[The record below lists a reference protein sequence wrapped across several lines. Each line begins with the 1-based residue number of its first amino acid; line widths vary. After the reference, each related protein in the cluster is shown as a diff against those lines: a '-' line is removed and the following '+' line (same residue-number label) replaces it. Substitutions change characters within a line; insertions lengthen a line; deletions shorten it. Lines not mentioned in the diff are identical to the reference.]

1 VPASGGAP
9 SRLLASGPIFDS
21 APSDSR
27 ASFTLFDEI
36 LFTRRGELF
45 SVELAEPARPTLL
58 DELPE
63 GAVVVGDVEGF
74 DLAPS
79 GELVVYTAL
88 ETDDLAPALYS
99 VSTSKPQ
106 ERVRILPEPQGQPL
120 GSPRL
125 VPDGNRVLFLRTSE
139 YSADNDLY
147 SAPSDG
153 SGAPVVLDAALGAS
167 ARVFDFQITPDG
179 RRVVIEA
186 FVDDRYS
193 LYSAPA
199 DGASAPV
206 LLYPSRFEYV
216 HQLSRA
222 KISADSSRIAFLEEL
237 RLYAAPIDG
246 SSPAVLLTADSVA
259 PDFQLTADGSQVV
272 FRKANGRLGLF
283 VVPADRSS
291 APRRLDAPMQ
301 PRAAVASFTLAPDA
315 SRVVYLGDQAA
326 DETFELFS
334 VLLDG
339 SAPPARLHLALA
351 AGRDVLPGF
360 QVASDGRRVVYR
372 ADALADEA
380 LDLFGAPLDASRP
393 PLLLSPGRIP
403 DGDVL
408 DFRISPDGQRV
419 VYRADRESDE
429 VVGLY
434 GVSLRGGRGVLELGR
449 APVPGG
455 DVQAYQISADSST
468 VAFTAERD
476 SAGAVTLL
484 SAPIGGGQKATE
496 LAGPFVEGG
505 TVHDFAL
512 SADGARVVW
521 RADQDERG
529 VIELYAA
536 PGRALPPAKRP

>member
-1 VPASGGAP
+1 
-9 SRLLASGPIFDS
+9 
-21 APSDSR
+21 
-27 ASFTLFDEI
+27 
-36 LFTRRGELF
+36 
-45 SVELAEPARPTLL
+45 
-58 DELPE
+58 
-63 GAVVVGDVEGF
+63 
-74 DLAPS
+74 
-79 GELVVYTAL
+79 
-88 ETDDLAPALYS
+88 
-99 VSTSKPQ
+99 
-106 ERVRILPEPQGQPL
+106 L

-193 LYSAPA
+193 LYGAPA

-301 PRAAVASFTLAPDA
+301 PRAAVASFTLAPDS

-334 VLLDG
+334 VPLDG
-339 SAPPARLHLALA
+339 SAPPVRLHPALA
-351 AGRDVLPGF
+351 EARDVLPGF
-360 QVASDGRRVVYR
+360 EVSSDGQRVVYR
-372 ADALADEA
+372 SDALADEA
-380 LDLFGAPLDASRP
+380 LDLFSVPLDASRP

-403 DGDVL
+403 AGDVL
-408 DFRISPDGQRV
+408 EFRISPDGHRV

-429 VVGLY
+429 RVELY
-434 GVSLRGGRGVLELGR
+434 SVSIRGGRSVRRLSR
-449 APVPGG
+449 ALVPGG
-455 DVQAYQISADSST
+455 DVLAFQISADSST
-468 VAFTAERD
+468 VAFTAQRD
-476 SAGAVTLL
+476 AARHLTLL
-484 SAPIGGGQKATE
+484 AAPIGGEKGATE
-496 LAGPFVEGG
+496 LAGPFAEAG
-505 TVHDFAL
+505 TIHAFAL
-512 SADGARVVW
+512 AADGSRVVW
-521 RADQDERG
+521 RAEQDEPG
-529 VIELYAA
+529 VIELYTA
-536 PGRALPPAKRP
+536 PYRPSPTPSLR